1 MMVSKLALVILGIMV
16 ISCCR
21 IEASNVE
28 HLDVMGGQLCQTCQE
43 LTTKAVFFLSAN
55 ETRAEIVEALHEACF
70 NIHSFKQQCMSLLD
84 HYVPLFFLEVSK
96 LQPKLLC
103 QKVKLCGVT
112 SVVDLL
118 KQDNPCTLCHNVINQ
133 ILTKLDDPDTQ
144 IEVIRTLL
152 KVCNQVESYSNQCKK
167 FVLEYGPIILANTEK
182 FFEKTDICSV
192 LHVCKAHKEAHFE
205 QQLLSAAA

>member
-1 MMVSKLALVILGIMV
+1 MLQGDLADLQIDIVAAFDSFDHFGGMVQMKRGP
-16 ISCCR
+16 
-21 IEASNVE
+21 
-28 HLDVMGGQLCQTCQE
+28 
-43 LTTKAVFFLSAN
+43 
-55 ETRAEIVEALHEACF
+55 EIVEALHEACF

-103 QKVKLCGVT
+103 QK
-112 SVVDLL
+112 
-118 KQDNPCTLCHNVINQ
+118 
-133 ILTKLDDPDTQ
+133 